1 MIKMQPTQILQPTI
15 PMGQAAASDSPR
27 TPEPLRAPIQQMGRV
42 SMNQPTNQELMERC
56 RHGDAT
62 AWQRLVQRYARLVHS
77 VPVRY
82 GLTPSEVDDIGQE
95 VFLALAQQ
103 LHQIVDPESLPAW
116 LLTTARRASWRTL
129 QRRKQEQPLSAID
142 LSEAEMAETL
152 KPLGTH
158 APSMQQLLQGW
169 QQQEALAQGL
179 AALGE
184 RCRELLTMI
193 FLDQG
198 EPSYDDISTH
208 LAIPKGSIGPTRNRC
223 LQQLRTIL
231 EGLGFSGSEM

>member
-1 MIKMQPTQILQPTI
+1 MHTTPMVNPNIS
-15 PMGQAAASDSPR
+15 MGQATEPYIPR
-27 TPEPLRAPIQQMGRV
+27 TPQPMRVPIHQMGRV
-42 SMNQPTNQELMERC
+42 PMNQPTNQELMERC

-82 GLTPSEVDDIGQE
+82 GFTPSEVDDIGQE

-103 LHQIVDPESLPAW
+103 LHQILDPESLPAW
-116 LLTTARRASWRTL
+116 LLTTARRASWRAL

-142 LSEAEMAETL
+142 LSEAHAEESL
-152 KPLGTH
+152 KPIGVNV
-158 APSMQQLLQGW
+158 PSMQQLLQGW
-169 QQQEALAQGL
+169 QQQEALSQGF
-179 AALGE
+179 AVLGE
-184 RCRELLTMI
+184 RCRDLLTMI
-193 FLDQG
+193 FLDPG
-198 EPSYDDISTH
+198 EPSYDDISNQ

>member
-1 MIKMQPTQILQPTI
+1 
-15 PMGQAAASDSPR
+15 MGQATEATIPR
-27 TPEPLRAPIQQMGRV
+27 TSQTTRLPIQQMGQV
-42 SMNQPTNQELMERC
+42 SMKQLTNQELIERC
-56 RHGDAT
+56 RHGDAS

-103 LHQIVDPESLPAW
+103 LHQILDPESLPAW
-116 LLTTARRASWRTL
+116 LMTTTRRASWRTL
-129 QRRKQEQPLSAID
+129 QRRKQEQPLSAVD
-142 LSEAEMAETL
+142 LSEAQSEETL

-158 APSMQQLLQGW
+158 APSMQELLQGW
-169 QQQEALAQGL
+169 QQQEALQQGF

-198 EPSYDDISTH
+198 EPSYDEISSR

-223 LQQLRTIL
+223 LQQLRGIL
-231 EGLGFSGSEM
+231 EGLGFSSSQM

>member
-1 MIKMQPTQILQPTI
+1 MVNPNSS
-15 PMGQAAASDSPR
+15 MGQAAEPYIPR
-27 TPEPLRAPIQQMGRV
+27 TPQQVRVSIHQMGSV
-42 SMNQPTNQELMERC
+42 PMNQPTNQELMERC

-95 VFLALAQQ
+95 VFMALAQQ
-103 LHQIVDPESLPAW
+103 LHQILDPESLPAW
-116 LLTTARRASWRTL
+116 LLTTARRASWRAL

-142 LSEAEMAETL
+142 LSEAHAQESL
-152 KPLGTH
+152 KPIGNT

-169 QQQEALAQGL
+169 QQQEALNQGFTM
-179 AALGE
+179 LGE
-184 RCRELLTMI
+184 RCRQLLTMI
-193 FLDQG
+193 FLDPG
-198 EPSYDDISTH
+198 EPSYEEISSQLT
-208 LAIPKGSIGPTRNRC
+208 IPKGSIGPTRNRC

>member
-1 MIKMQPTQILQPTI
+1 
-15 PMGQAAASDSPR
+15 MGQAAEPYIPG
-27 TPEPLRAPIQQMGRV
+27 TPQPARAPIEQMGQV
-42 SMNQPTNQELMERC
+42 SMNQPTNQELIDRC
-56 RHGDAT
+56 RHGDAA

-82 GLTPSEVDDIGQE
+82 GLAPSEVDDIGQE

-103 LHQIVDPESLPAW
+103 LHQILDPESLPAW

-129 QRRKQEQPLSAID
+129 QRRKQEQPLSAVD
-142 LSEAEMAETL
+142 LSEAQAEETF
-152 KPLGTH
+152 KPLGTS

-184 RCRELLTMI
+184 RCRDLLTLI

-198 EPSYDDISTH
+198 EPSYDDISSR

-231 EGLGFSGSEM
+231 EGLGFSGSEL